1 MNKQDP
7 KFHELWTKRVKF
19 ENKLWSKDYKK

>member
-1 MNKQDP
+1 MNKEDP